1 MSRARGPALPPSP
14 APSPDRPAR
23 SSSAASA
30 RLAAVPPGAVEG
42 VNDFG
47 RRGYRGPCPPHGA
60 AHHYHFVVL
69 ALDTRLGLAAG
80 ARRPDIWTPASA
92 VTCWAGANWSPP
104 TGAPER
110 VRASASEPGPASRS
124 EVPILLRHRSQSA
137 ANKPAARAREPPIW
151 RRFRSACNAVRAAP
165 NWDSGA
171 PTIRCPCLETAG
183 VFPGGLAGHSIVEP
197 ANVSNPPVTGGNNQC
212 ACPRRWRYCCGY
224 CSRWCR

>member
-1 MSRARGPALPPSP
+1 MRVRLCDERRRVPGRDVTETPGGHVPASRRHRGAQGCLAPADPPCRH
-14 APSPDRPAR
+14 RPPQVPIAQPR

-47 RRGYRGPCPPHGA
+47 RRGYRDPCPPHGA

-80 ARRPDIWTPASA
+80 ARRPDIWTPASV

-151 RRFRSACNAVRAAP
+151 SATRSRRSSPGVAP
-165 NWDSGA
+165 NQVICVPLRA
-171 PTIRCPCLETAG
+171 
-183 VFPGGLAGHSIVEP
+183 
-197 ANVSNPPVTGGNNQC
+197 
-212 ACPRRWRYCCGY
+212 
-224 CSRWCR
+224 